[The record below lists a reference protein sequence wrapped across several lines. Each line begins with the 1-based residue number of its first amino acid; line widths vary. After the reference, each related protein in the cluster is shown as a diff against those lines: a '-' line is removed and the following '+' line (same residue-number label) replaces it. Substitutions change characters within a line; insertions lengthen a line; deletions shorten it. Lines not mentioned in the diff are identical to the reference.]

1 MLKVGIIGC
10 GDIANLN
17 VLGYIR
23 SQDAEL
29 VAVCDTDLKTAGEK
43 LERWGLRT
51 VKIYIDYK
59 KMINREDLDIV
70 EILTP
75 HHLHAPMTEYCA
87 KAGVPGISVQK
98 PMAHTIS
105 DCDKMIQVCK
115 EEKVKLKL
123 YENFRF
129 YPVYL
134 RAKGLLEQGVIGELL
149 NFRINT
155 VSTGGPGMP
164 RGLNSLIWR
173 VKVDICG
180 GGPVDQWFM
189 TMESTNFQWRCG

>member
-51 VKIYIDYK
+51 VKIYTDYK
-59 KMINREDLDIV
+59 KMIDREDLDIV

-75 HHLHAPMTEYCA
+75 HHLHAPMSEYCA

-98 PMAHTIS
+98 PMAHTIT

-115 EEKVKLKL
+115 EENVKLKL
-123 YENFRF
+123 FENFRF

-134 RAKGLLEQGVIGELL
+134 RAKELLDNGVIGELL

-155 VSTGGPGMP
+155 IHTGGPSM
-164 RGLNSLIWR
+164 
-173 VKVDICG
+173 
-180 GGPVDQWFM
+180 
-189 TMESTNFQWRCG
+189 